1 MDPKIWGEGGWHLL
15 HRLAHTPG
23 TFSNMETARD
33 FYTTLG
39 QILPCK
45 SCRENFKGH
54 LAHLPFPKRLPDVG
68 RWVYTIH
75 SRVNAHLGGKHLEN
89 VPSFADVRKQFAHNV
104 QEHKKEKELIFI
116 RAIAKT
122 HPGKYKA
129 TPEYI
134 ASLHT
139 FLHIAAPQVPESAIY
154 SRRQLVAH
162 TN

>member
-23 TFSNMETARD
+23 TFSDVKQARE

-39 QILPCK
+39 QVLPCK

-54 LAHLPFPKRLPDVG
+54 LSRLPFPKRLSDLA
-68 RWVYTIH
+68 RWMYSIH
-75 SRVNAHLGGKHLEN
+75 SRVNAHLGGEHVEN
-89 VPSFADVRKQFAHNV
+89 VPSFAEVRMKFAHNE
-104 QEHKKEKELIFI
+104 QKPQKELIFI

-122 HPGKYKA
+122 HPGKFKA

-134 ASLHT
+134 AALRV
-139 FLHIAAPQVPESAIY
+139 FLQIAAPQVPDAAIY